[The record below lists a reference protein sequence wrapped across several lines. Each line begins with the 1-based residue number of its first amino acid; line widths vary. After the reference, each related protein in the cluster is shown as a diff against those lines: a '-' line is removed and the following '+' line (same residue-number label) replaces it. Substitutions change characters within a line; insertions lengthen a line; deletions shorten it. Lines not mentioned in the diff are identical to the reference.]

1 MAEIQREVFPWGVKL
16 SVRPFAKLKA
26 EIAALAIHA
35 EISLP
40 KEGDSP
46 VVKINFTTVPWSFS
60 LHLADAQLWHGAFG
74 ALMEEARN
82 VAASMKAEK
91 AKPAKPPKAKRTKP
105 VKPTKAKR
113 RS

>member
-1 MAEIQREVFPWGVKL
+1 MATIQREVFPWGVKL

-26 EIAALAIHA
+26 EIAAMAIHA

-60 LHLADAQLWHGAFG
+60 LHLADAQLWHEAFG

-91 AKPAKPPKAKRTKP
+91 AKPVKAAKPAKP
-105 VKPTKAKR
+105 AKAKR
-113 RS
+113 RA